1 MQLIDHY
8 SPEWVSGTQAMIE
21 EWLAQEPRPY
31 VYFLLDAS
39 FKHETMLPLIRKLWP
54 EGRWRS
60 LYQDAPNTSERVLAI
75 SPLLLAV
82 DKDSLGALE
91 AIAKE
96 TSGQPMLSLVV
107 STESL
112 DFLWERL
119 SVFRIVTLQDARY
132 VLRLT
137 DTRRLPQIAEM
148 LSKEQRALLISH
160 MTAWRYI
167 GRDARWY
174 ELDLGGVTT
183 AEPDDMS
190 SVRLNDRQTKILLD
204 MNRIDALIDGL
215 RRHESELHGLFD
227 SPSRRH
233 EWVVKTLDS
242 ASLSAADYPEQVQC
256 CRSAAYREGWLT

>member
-8 SPEWVSGTQAMIE
+8 APEWITETQAMVE
-21 EWLAQEPRPY
+21 GWLAEEPRSY
-31 VYFLLDAS
+31 VYLLLDAS
-39 FKHETMLPLIRKLWP
+39 FKHETTLTWVRENWP
-54 EGRWRS
+54 EGNWRS

-75 SPLLLAV
+75 SPLLLLV

-107 STESL
+107 STETL
-112 DFLWERL
+112 DLLWERL
-119 SVFRIVTLQDARY
+119 AAFRIVTVQDARY

-137 DTRRLPQIAEM
+137 DARRLSQIAEM
-148 LSKEQRALLISH
+148 LSKEQRALLMSH
-160 MTAWRYI
+160 MTAWCYI
-167 GRDARWY
+167 GRDARWR
-174 ELDLGGVTT
+174 ELALGGVTT

-190 SVRLNDRQTKILLD
+190 SIRLDDRQTQILLD

-215 RRHESELHGLFD
+215 RRHESELHDLFD

-256 CRSAAYREGWLT
+256 CRSAAHREGWLT